1 VAAALERDWD
11 VRLLGEGEDVAELAQ
26 AAAARGAEALGMAGG
41 DGSLAPV
48 AAAALEADVPFL
60 PVPFGTRNHF
70 ARDAGF
76 DVDDP
81 LATLDAQEELRVD
94 VGVVNGRVFLNNVS
108 LGIYA
113 SLVHDPDRK
122 TKNRLVALA
131 RLAQAAFARTRRPL
145 HIRFEADGRTETH
158 AALLLLVAAGDYGAD
173 ELGGLG
179 VRERLDEGRLH
190 AYVIEAAARRTLV
203 ALLARAVVGRAAESP
218 GAAEYAATRFTV
230 GSKRS
235 RIHAAVDGEPVLLG
249 TPLEFEIRPR
259 ALRLLAPSR
268 DGAEAASGR

>member
-1 VAAALERDWD
+1 
-11 VRLLGEGEDVAELAQ
+11 
-26 AAAARGAEALGMAGG
+26 MAGG

-81 LATLDAQEELRVD
+81 IAALDAGDERAVD
-94 VGVVNGRVFLNNVS
+94 VATVNERVFLNNVS

-113 SLVHDPDRK
+113 SLVHDPSRR
-122 TKNRLVALA
+122 TKNRFVALG
-131 RLAQAAFARTRRPL
+131 RLVQAAFARTRRPL
-145 HIRFEADGRTETH
+145 HVRFEGDGRSETH
-158 AALLLLVAAGDYGAD
+158 AALLLLVSNGDYGSD
-173 ELGGLG
+173 GLGGLG

-218 GAAEYAATRFTV
+218 GAAEYAAESFLV
-230 GSKRS
+230 GSKRP
-235 RIHAAVDGEPVLLG
+235 RVHAAVDGEPVLLD
-249 TPLEFEIRPR
+249 TPLDFEIRPR

-268 DGAEAASGR
+268 DGATAGGGR